1 MKTWIFHKIFN
12 SQMFC
17 QLYFHCC
24 HIKWSLKNDLCPK
37 YPKFLL
43 ELGLLPDKTQISDFY
58 HLILDFW
65 LKMVQYSPVD
75 IRIHHQSAA
84 DHQQIMHIW
93 ILCQNV
99 LSGNISF
106 SRNQD
111 QKQNEV
117 NRCLFPITM
126 ILSIDFRPFSEWKS
140 ENFQN
145 VLSGNGG
152 SGNHRMLLYCTDEC

>member
-1 MKTWIFHKIFN
+1 M
-12 SQMFC
+12 
-17 QLYFHCC
+17 
-24 HIKWSLKNDLCPK
+24 
-37 YPKFLL
+37 
-43 ELGLLPDKTQISDFY
+43 LPDKTQISDFY

-117 NRCLFPITM
+117 NHCLFPITM
-126 ILSIDFRPFSEWKS
+126 NVSIDFRPFSKWKS

-145 VLSGNGG
+145 VLSGNG
-152 SGNHRMLLYCTDEC
+152 SIGNHRMLLQQVTFHWVLLNNYMHTTIQHMYIHQEGFKRL

>member
-1 MKTWIFHKIFN
+1 M
-12 SQMFC
+12 
-17 QLYFHCC
+17 
-24 HIKWSLKNDLCPK
+24 
-37 YPKFLL
+37 
-43 ELGLLPDKTQISDFY
+43 LPDKTRISDFY

-126 ILSIDFRPFSEWKS
+126 IVSIDFRPFSEWKS

-145 VLSGNGG
+145 VLSGNGS
-152 SGNHRMLLYCTDEC
+152 SGNHRMLLYTTITLVKWCWTWCKSYFSSTPMSYLVCKQFFCWCKPL

>member
-1 MKTWIFHKIFN
+1 M
-12 SQMFC
+12 
-17 QLYFHCC
+17 
-24 HIKWSLKNDLCPK
+24 
-37 YPKFLL
+37 
-43 ELGLLPDKTQISDFY
+43 LPDKTRISDFY

-106 SRNQD
+106 SGNQD
-111 QKQNEV
+111 WKQNEV
-117 NRCLFPITM
+117 NHCLFPITM
-126 ILSIDFRPFSEWKS
+126 IVSIDFRPFSEWKS

-152 SGNHRMLLYCTDEC
+152 IGNHRMQLHLLQPWKRNCSKCSRFVYCIVS

>member
-1 MKTWIFHKIFN
+1 M
-12 SQMFC
+12 
-17 QLYFHCC
+17 
-24 HIKWSLKNDLCPK
+24 
-37 YPKFLL
+37 
-43 ELGLLPDKTQISDFY
+43 LPDKTRISDFY

-126 ILSIDFRPFSEWKS
+126 IVSIDFRPFSEWKS

-152 SGNHRMLLYCTDEC
+152 SGNHRMLHKLLRMRSPSTWGSRGGTSDPCQELSTKM